1 MVERKTTSE
10 EEVKSIVD
18 NLVLDSLKEAQ
29 EKIGN
34 KATEKEGLTIVYNL
48 LLDSLNEYYIA
59 YYKACYLNEMVN
71 ALFKNTF
78 RVSSSKEQDKTRFI
92 MTVLDKLFE

>member
-1 MVERKTTSE
+1 MVEKKMMSE
-10 EEVKSIVD
+10 EEVKTTVD
-18 NLVLDSLKEAQ
+18 NLVLDALKEAQ

-48 LLDSLNEYYIA
+48 LLDALNEYYIV

-71 ALFKNTF
+71 VLFKNTF
-78 RVSSSKEQDKTRFI
+78 GESSSKKQDKTRFI
-92 MTVLDKLFE
+92 MTAIDKLFE